1 MTTLDKERLL
11 EFLRAQAVLLAEG
24 AWESR
29 ETDGTDEEVALRM
42 DGGVTAFV
50 RLRESI
56 ESGLFDTSLPSLK
69 KVAATATPKVRHR
82 DPHTSYSAAVA
93 QTPERSLKL
102 YQAIRIVLTGVGPMT
117 DEELHDFLQKKN
129 FKHTTSGLRTR
140 RSELAD
146 AGWVRDSGNKRPTAA
161 GSPAIVW
168 EFAPSR

>member
-1 MTTLDKERLL
+1 MNGLDKEMLL
-11 EFLRAQAVLLAEG
+11 AHLRAREALLVEA
-24 AWESR
+24 SR
-29 ETDGTDEEVALRM
+29 DSDPTNTD
-42 DGGVTAFV
+42 
-50 RLRESI
+50 RLRAGATTYRLVLSEI
-56 ESGLFDTSLPSLK
+56 ESGMFDASQPTLK
-69 KVAATATPKVRHR
+69 QVASSATAKVRHR
-82 DPHTSYSAAVA
+82 DPHTSYSAAVS

-117 DEELHDFLQKKN
+117 DEELHAYLQNKN

-168 EFAPSR
+168 EFVPSR

>member
-1 MTTLDKERLL
+1 MLGLDKELL
-11 EFLRAQAVLLAEG
+11 LTHLRAREALLVEASQDKNLDSSNADRMKAG
-24 AWESR
+24 A
-29 ETDGTDEEVALRM
+29 TTY
-42 DGGVTAFV
+42 
-50 RLRESI
+50 RLVISDI
-56 ESGLFDTSLPSLK
+56 ESGMFDPSLPTLK
-69 KVAATATPKVRHR
+69 QVASSATAKVRHR

-117 DEELHDFLQKKN
+117 DEELHEFLQNKN

-168 EFAPSR
+168 EFTPGR